1 MLAVLAALVPG
12 IAAQLWWFGSGVLSN
27 LALAVAVGLVTEA
40 ACLQLMR
47 RPFQPTLS
55 NATTPL
61 TAVLLAL
68 ALPPGVPPGV
78 LVLAV
83 VTAVG
88 LGKYLYGGL
97 GHNPFNPAMVGYALV
112 LVSFPLAL
120 ADWSGPV
127 EAVSGATPLT
137 TFKYREGQTVAAL
150 WTTANGFGRVGGAGW
165 EWINAGYLL
174 GGLVLALRGLLAW
187 RVPAAMLATLAVL
200 AALGYDA
207 GSSAS
212 LGSPAYHLFTG
223 ATMLGAFFI
232 ATDPVTHPATARGQI
247 LFGMVVG
254 ALLFVI
260 RSFGNYP
267 DGVAFAVLLAN
278 GCTPWLDR
286 RLVAAHE

>member
-1 MLAVLAALVPG
+1 MLTVLAALVPG
-12 IAAQLWWFGSGVLSN
+12 AAAQLWYFGAGVLGN
-27 LALAVAVGLVTEA
+27 LLLALLLGLAVEA
-40 ACLQLMR
+40 ACLRLLG
-47 RPFQPTLS
+47 RPLQPTVS

-61 TAVLLAL
+61 TVVLLAL
-68 ALPPGVPPGV
+68 ALPPGVAPGV
-78 LVLAV
+78 LALAV

-97 GHNPFNPAMVGYALV
+97 GQNPFNPAMVGYVLV

-120 ADWSGPV
+120 AQWPSPV

-137 TFKYREGQTVAAL
+137 AFKYREGQTVGAF
-150 WTTANGFGRVGGAGW
+150 WNSANGFGALGGAGW
-165 EWINAGYLL
+165 EWINGGFLL
-174 GGLVLALRGLLAW
+174 GGLVLAARGLLAW
-187 RVPAAMLATLAVL
+187 RIPAAMLTTLAVL

-232 ATDPVTHPATARGQI
+232 ATDPVTHPATARGQ
-247 LFGMVVG
+247 LVFGALVG
-254 ALLFVI
+254 ALTFVI

-267 DGVAFAVLLAN
+267 DGVAFAVLLGNA
-278 GCTPWLDR
+278 CTPWLDR
-286 RLVAAHE
+286 RLVPAHD